1 MSYIRSV
8 IPHIANHSRWKISL
22 FVKLNCDFLDNNYG
36 LENGMIVMLRCL
48 NYENKSL
55 NAILVGFQ
63 PTYISM
69 YIWKS
74 LICQIQ

>member
-1 MSYIRSV
+1 MSYIQSV
-8 IPHIANHSRWKISL
+8 IPHIANHSRWK
-22 FVKLNCDFLDNNYG
+22 
-36 LENGMIVMLRCL
+36 NGMIVMLRCL

-55 NAILVGFQ
+55 SAKILVGFQ
-63 PTYISM
+63 PTYVSM